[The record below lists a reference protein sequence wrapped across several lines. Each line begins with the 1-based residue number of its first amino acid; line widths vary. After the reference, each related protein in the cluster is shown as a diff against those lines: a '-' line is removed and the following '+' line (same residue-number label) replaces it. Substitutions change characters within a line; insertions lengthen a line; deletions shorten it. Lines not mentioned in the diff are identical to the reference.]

1 MVNKR
6 LRCQKG
12 EYVTFKK
19 KRNNNNNNNN
29 NNKVAMH
36 DLSLKVY

>member
-12 EYVTFKK
+12 EYVIFKK
-19 KRNNNNNNNN
+19 KWNNN